1 MKNSIITAIYF
12 LTGLICIILQDHSIF
27 LPGLIAK
34 ALIIPSLIILL
45 FLNSRN
51 LTNRLNLF
59 MFAGLIFSWSG
70 DVILEF
76 SDRYGNLFVPGL
88 ICFLIAHVMYFT
100 VFVTT
105 PGKNLIL
112 SKRIYLILPVIVYGA
127 VLIYFLNKDLGQMR
141 APVIIYAVVIL
152 TMLTAAI
159 NRKEK
164 VQKQSY
170 YLVLSG
176 AICFVLSDSLIA
188 VNKFSVHF
196 AFSGI
201 AIMVTYIAAQYL
213 IVTGFLSQPGIV
225 KTDNSFRI

>member
-12 LTGLICIILQDHSIF
+12 LTGLICIILQYQSVF

-34 ALIIPSLIILL
+34 ALIIPALIILL
-45 FLNSRN
+45 FFNRSN
-51 LTNRLNLF
+51 LPKRLNLL
-59 MFAGLIFSWSG
+59 MFAGLFFSWSG

-76 SDRYGNLFVPGL
+76 SERNGNLFVAGL
-88 ICFLIAHVMYFT
+88 VCFLMAHVMYLA
-100 VFVTT
+100 VFITT
-105 PGKNLIL
+105 PGKNSIL
-112 SKRIYLILPVIVYGA
+112 NTRIYLILPVIIYGA
-127 VLIYFLNKDLGQMR
+127 GLIFFLNKDLGQMR
-141 APVIIYAVVIL
+141 IPVIIYAVVIL

-170 YLVLSG
+170 YLVLLG

-201 AIMVTYIAAQYL
+201 VIMVTYIVAQYL
-213 IVTGFLSQPGIV
+213 IVTGYLSQPGIV
-225 KTDNSFRI
+225 KNT